1 MTRHRPFMP
10 LALATLAAAACQAQ
24 KPAPPGDGPTLVV
37 MLSVD
42 QLQADL
48 FARYDALYT
57 GGLRRLLDDGF
68 RFENATHDHA
78 STETAPGH
86 TTLATG
92 VYPTRHGIVGNTWFQ
107 REGDTWRGVYSMEDL
122 DSPILGQPD
131 MPGRSAANIRR
142 PGLGD
147 WIQANDRDARVA
159 SLSRKDRS
167 AIGLA
172 AQARGEVYWLAG
184 EAGVFVTSRFYRDD
198 YPGWIDDFNRRVM
211 PEIYADTLW
220 ESRVPA
226 AARALTRPDTSRWEM
241 DGVHSAFP
249 HRPSD
254 TGNDTSEESRNLWR
268 YEYTPFPDRAVVE
281 LTMRA
286 VRELQLGRRG
296 HVDYLGVSLSQ
307 TDLVGHRFGP
317 GSREQ
322 LDNLLRVDQELA
334 RLLEFFDEAVGPGRW
349 VLALSADHGVL
360 EIPEY
365 LAEQGERAER
375 LTREDRQRLLDA
387 IQTGIVGARSG
398 EPVEESIERAVAA
411 LPFVADAYTY
421 DDIERAT
428 AADSFAVLIANS
440 HSRERTVG
448 LSERW
453 GVYVRFQENMLEWN
467 SAVATHGSAYHYDRH
482 VPLIFLGA
490 GVPAGVSAERAAT
503 VDAAP
508 TLAALAGVPVP
519 GDLDGRSLARAFA
532 R

>member
-24 KPAPPGDGPTLVV
+24 QPAPPGDGPTLVV

-184 EAGVFVTSRFYRDD
+184 EAGVFASF
-198 YPGWIDDFNRRVM
+198 VM
-211 PEIYADTLW
+211 NTFVRMAIL
-220 ESRVPA
+220 
-226 AARALTRPDTSRWEM
+226 
-241 DGVHSAFP
+241 
-249 HRPSD
+249 RPS
-254 TGNDTSEESRNLWR
+254 L
-268 YEYTPFPDRAVVE
+268 PE
-281 LTMRA
+281 L
-286 VRELQLGRRG
+286 
-296 HVDYLGVSLSQ
+296 H
-307 TDLVGHRFGP
+307 
-317 GSREQ
+317 
-322 LDNLLRVDQELA
+322 LA
-334 RLLEFFDEAVGPGRW
+334 P
-349 VLALSADHGVL
+349 S
-360 EIPEY
+360 P
-365 LAEQGERAER
+365 
-375 LTREDRQRLLDA
+375 
-387 IQTGIVGARSG
+387 
-398 EPVEESIERAVAA
+398 
-411 LPFVADAYTY
+411 
-421 DDIERAT
+421 
-428 AADSFAVLIANS
+428 
-440 HSRERTVG
+440 
-448 LSERW
+448 
-453 GVYVRFQENMLEWN
+453 
-467 SAVATHGSAYHYDRH
+467 
-482 VPLIFLGA
+482 
-490 GVPAGVSAERAAT
+490 
-503 VDAAP
+503 
-508 TLAALAGVPVP
+508 
-519 GDLDGRSLARAFA
+519 
-532 R
+532 

>member
-1 MTRHRPFMP
+1 
-10 LALATLAAAACQAQ
+10 
-24 KPAPPGDGPTLVV
+24 
-37 MLSVD
+37 
-42 QLQADL
+42 
-48 FARYDALYT
+48 
-57 GGLRRLLDDGF
+57 
-68 RFENATHDHA
+68 
-78 STETAPGH
+78 
-86 TTLATG
+86 
-92 VYPTRHGIVGNTWFQ
+92 
-107 REGDTWRGVYSMEDL
+107 
-122 DSPILGQPD
+122 
-131 MPGRSAANIRR
+131 
-142 PGLGD
+142 
-147 WIQANDRDARVA
+147 
-159 SLSRKDRS
+159 
-167 AIGLA
+167 
-172 AQARGEVYWLAG
+172 
-184 EAGVFVTSRFYRDD
+184 
-198 YPGWIDDFNRRVM
+198 
-211 PEIYADTLW
+211 
-220 ESRVPA
+220 
-226 AARALTRPDTSRWEM
+226 
-241 DGVHSAFP
+241 
-249 HRPSD
+249 
-254 TGNDTSEESRNLWR
+254 
-268 YEYTPFPDRAVVE
+268 
-281 LTMRA
+281 
-286 VRELQLGRRG
+286 
-296 HVDYLGVSLSQ
+296 
-307 TDLVGHRFGP
+307 VGHRFGP